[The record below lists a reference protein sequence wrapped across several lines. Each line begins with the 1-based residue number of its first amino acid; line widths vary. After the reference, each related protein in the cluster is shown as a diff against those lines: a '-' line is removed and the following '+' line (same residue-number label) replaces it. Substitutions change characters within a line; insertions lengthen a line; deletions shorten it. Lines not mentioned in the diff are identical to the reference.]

1 MRGVYNSS
9 RQRLEQ
15 NMRSM
20 IDFYNRQRETYNDA
34 IKVDKKL
41 FVESFINTDD
51 SKISWTVNLKKDI
64 ERNIEHNYV
73 SDLRDSAYR
82 PFFKQRLY
90 FDKPFIERIGLSS
103 KLFPTPNHKNLVI
116 CVSCVSANNGLSV
129 SLTDC
134 IPDLHY
140 IGDTQ
145 CFPLYWYDSNDT
157 DIANL
162 FNQETERPMD
172 RYVRKDGEPIG
183 Y

>member
-1 MRGVYNSS
+1 MDFPPATRCSSCFIPIEPEKKFAKGQKSFFDTYAIGVATNRDAWVYNSS

-20 IDFYNRQRETYNDA
+20 IDFYNRQREAYNDA

-82 PFFKQRLY
+82 PFFKQR
-90 FDKPFIERIGLSS
+90 
-103 KLFPTPNHKNLVI
+103 
-116 CVSCVSANNGLSV
+116 
-129 SLTDC
+129 
-134 IPDLHY
+134 Y
-140 IGDTQ
+140 ILIN
-145 CFPLYWYDSNDT
+145 PLLN
-157 DIANL
+157 
-162 FNQETERPMD
+162 
-172 RYVRKDGEPIG
+172 V
-183 Y
+183 